1 MRAQNWMVDLRT
13 HNVAS
18 VYRIKKT
25 LVFTSSRFQEILI
38 VETVG
43 YGKALF
49 LDGVPQSA
57 ETDEYIYHEAFVHP
71 AMIIHPAPKK
81 VFVAGGGPGAMLRE
95 VLKHDAV
102 AEVVMVDIDEEM
114 IRVAK
119 QYLPGWHQGAF
130 ENPRV
135 TLKYGDARAFLAD
148 SEETYDVIFMDC
160 TDPVKD
166 SHATLLFTRE
176 FFDLARSQLNAGG
189 IFALQA
195 EQTNPGE
202 LTAHLSLV
210 KTLKRSFK
218 SVVPYQ
224 VWVPFFGAPW
234 GFVIAADDPLPPL
247 LSAASLAQRFQEK
260 KDLPLRFYDLESH
273 RHMFALPKYLRD
285 AFADPALGAVIHD
298 EQHLV
303 IGGRLRRTITF

>member
-1 MRAQNWMVDLRT
+1 
-13 HNVAS
+13 
-18 VYRIKKT
+18 
-25 LVFTSSRFQEILI
+25 VFTSSRFQEILI

-57 ETDEYIYHEAFVHP
+57 ESDEYIYHEAFVHP
-71 AMIIHPAPKK
+71 AMIVHPAPKQ

-95 VLKHDAV
+95 ILKHDVV
-102 AEVVMVDIDEEM
+102 AKVVMVDIDEEM
-114 IRVAK
+114 ISVAK
-119 QYLPGWHQGAF
+119 KYLPGWHQGAF

-135 TLKYGDARAFLAD
+135 TLKYGDARAFLANAD
-148 SEETYDVIFMDC
+148 EKYDVIFMDC
-160 TDPVKD
+160 TDPIKG
-166 SHATLLFTRE
+166 SHAALLFTHE

-189 IFALQA
+189 IFAIQA

-210 KTLKRSFK
+210 KTLKESFK
-218 SVVPYQ
+218 SVAPYQ

-234 GFVIAADDPLPPL
+234 GFVIASDESLEPL
-247 LSAASLAQRFQEK
+247 LRPESLAQRFLEK
-260 KDLPLRFYDLESH
+260 GDLDLRFYDIESH

-285 AFADPALGAVIHD
+285 AFADPSLGAIIHD
-298 EQHLV
+298 DKHLV
-303 IGGRLRRTITF
+303 IGGDA

>member
-1 MRAQNWMVDLRT
+1 MMRAQNWMVDLRT
-13 HNVAS
+13 RNLAS
-18 VYRIKKT
+18 VYRVRKT

-57 ETDEYIYHEAFVHP
+57 EADEYIYHEAFVHP
-71 AMIIHPAPKK
+71 AMFIHAAPKK

-95 VLKHDAV
+95 ILKHEAV
-102 AEVVMVDIDEEM
+102 VKAVMVDIDEEM
-114 IRVAK
+114 ISAARK
-119 QYLPGWHQGAF
+119 YLPGWHQGAF

-135 TLKYGDARAFLAD
+135 TLKHEDARAFLAD
-148 SEETYDVIFMDC
+148 SGETYDVIFMDC

-166 SHATLLFTRE
+166 SHAALLFTRE
-176 FFDLARSQLNAGG
+176 FFELARSRLDAGG
-189 IFALQA
+189 IFAIQA
-195 EQTNPGE
+195 EQTSPGE

-210 KTLKRSFK
+210 KTLRESFR

-234 GFVIAADDPLPPL
+234 GFVIASDEPLEPL
-247 LSAASLAQRFQEK
+247 LSPESLAPRFQEK
-260 KDLPLRFYDLESH
+260 GDLGLRFYDMESH

-285 AFADPALGAVIHD
+285 AIADPNLGAVIHD
-298 EQHLV
+298 HKHLV
-303 IGGRLRRTITF
+303 IGGDA